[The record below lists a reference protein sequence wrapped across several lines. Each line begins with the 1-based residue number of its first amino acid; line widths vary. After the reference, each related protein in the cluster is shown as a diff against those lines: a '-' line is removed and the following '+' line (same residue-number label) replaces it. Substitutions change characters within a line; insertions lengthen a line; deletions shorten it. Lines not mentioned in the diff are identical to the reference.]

1 MELLAA
7 SALVAIALL
16 VVELVD
22 FLRGR
27 TLDHS
32 DGNARAEPTLES
44 LSREPTVEPVAAGSD
59 TDDLDRAA

>member
-7 SALVAIALL
+7 SALVAIVLL
-16 VVELVD
+16 VVELAD

-32 DGNARAEPTLES
+32 DGNPDADRTLGG
-44 LSREPTVEPVAAGSD
+44 LSREPAVEPVAA
-59 TDDLDRAA
+59 TTAADDLDRAA

>member
-7 SALVAIALL
+7 SAVVAIVLL
-16 VVELVD
+16 VVELAD

-32 DGNARAEPTLES
+32 DENSRAEPALAS
-44 LSREPTVEPVAAGSD
+44 LTREPVVKPVAAATD
-59 TDDLDRAA
+59 ADDLDRAA

>member
-1 MELLAA
+1 MDLLAA

-16 VVELVD
+16 VVELAD

-32 DGNARAEPTLES
+32 QQNSSVEPS
-44 LSREPTVEPVAAGSD
+44 LKSLDREPGIQPVTSAPAA
-59 TDDLDRAA
+59 DDLDRAA